1 MEGFLLAESLLL
13 RLAKGQEPSVLKK
26 RTFFI
31 PFGIEEKKCV
41 FFYGDCLHC
50 GRLSRRRR
58 NEDALKRTRVD
69 LRAEG

>member
-41 FFYGDCLHC
+41 FFFKTE
-50 GRLSRRRR
+50 RS
-58 NEDALKRTRVD
+58 
-69 LRAEG
+69 